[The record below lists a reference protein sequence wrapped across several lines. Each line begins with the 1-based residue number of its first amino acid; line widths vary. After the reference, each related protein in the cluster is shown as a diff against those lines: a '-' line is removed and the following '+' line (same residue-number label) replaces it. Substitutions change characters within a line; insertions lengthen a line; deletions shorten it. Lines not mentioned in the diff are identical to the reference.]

1 MKKIA
6 TLMVTFGLVLALTMT
21 AGAASAGRIRGDY
34 LETRSADVYTG
45 FCVANS
51 EVGLMGD
58 QAILA
63 WRISEGSWNGVSL
76 DGLSVVG
83 VAKANATLGDP
94 FHNPYPAKSIL
105 IVDGRATAEQRA
117 ALQAFAQAMAK
128 DLLRNVVKVET
139 APISLEVG
147 EGENHG
153 QARLTAGS
161 LAGIETRSLHKK
173 DHLCGNE
180 EVYYQP
186 LTQLTHAMPTYTVN
200 DEFNGQGL
208 GVTWRLNGKRSSF
221 VGNFSQEVPA
231 TLISMK

>member
-1 MKKIA
+1 MKKVA
-6 TLMVTFGLVLALTMT
+6 TLMVVCGFVLALPLT
-21 AGAASAGRIRGDY
+21 AGAASRIRGDY

-51 EVGLMGD
+51 EVGLTGD

-76 DGLSVVG
+76 DGLSIVG

-94 FHNPYPAKSIL
+94 FHNPYPAKSVL
-105 IVDGRATAEQRA
+105 IVDNRATAEQRA

-128 DLLRNVVKVET
+128 DLLGNVVKVET
-139 APISLEVG
+139 APIRLEVG

-153 QARLTAGS
+153 HTILTAGS

-231 TLISMK
+231 TRISMK